1 MVIKVQSIYSVSRL
15 NKEVKQL
22 LETGL
27 GTVWLSGEISNLTMA
42 ASGHWYLTLKDDQAQ
57 VRCAMFRGAN
67 SKVSLRPKNGLQV
80 LVRAKLSLY
89 EPRGDYQLI
98 LESMAPEGEGLLQQA
113 FDALKFKL
121 AAQGLFASQHKQA
134 LPAHPTRV
142 GLITS
147 ATGAAVHDILSVLKR
162 RNPSLHI
169 IIYPSQ
175 VQGKAATPQLIN
187 AIQLANQR
195 NEVDLL
201 VLGRGGGSMEDLW
214 CFNEEALARAVFDST
229 LPIISAV
236 GHEVD
241 VTICDFVADVRAAT
255 SSAAAELLS
264 QDAQYWNNRISE
276 QQHRLKQ
283 GMLSI
288 LNKLANQLKQQQL
301 MLTHHEPRAKLQL
314 QAQRLDELEL
324 RLHRGLRHMLS
335 LRQTKLSNL
344 QNRLSQTQPLQRISR
359 LQVQH
364 EQLCQRLTRGM
375 TSYLKQSQQQ
385 QKALLQQ
392 LHTVSPLATL
402 ARGYS
407 ITTDSQGKVID
418 NSEQLSQGDLITTR
432 FAQGEIVAKVQ

>member
-1 MVIKVQSIYSVSRL
+1 MQSIYSVSRL
-15 NKEVKQL
+15 NTEAKKL

-27 GTVWLSGEISNLTMA
+27 GTIWLSGEISNLTMA
-42 ASGHWYLTLKDDQAQ
+42 ASGHWYLTLKDDRAQ

-98 LESMAPEGEGLLQQA
+98 LESMAPEGDGLLQQA

-121 AAQGLFASQHKQA
+121 AAQGLFANQHKQA
-134 LPAHPTRV
+134 LPPHPTKV

-162 RNPSLHI
+162 RNPSLQI

-175 VQGKAATPQLIN
+175 VQGKAATPQLVN
-187 AIQLANQR
+187 AIQLANLR

-214 CFNEEALARAVFDST
+214 CFNEEAVARAVFDSN

-255 SSAAAELLS
+255 PSAAAELLS
-264 QDAQYWNNRISE
+264 QDAQYWANRISE

-283 GMLSI
+283 AMQALLGQQTHHLEQ
-288 LNKLANQLKQQQL
+288 LQLK
-301 MLTHHEPRAKLQL
+301 LTHHEPRAKLQL

-324 RLHRGLRHMLS
+324 RLHRSLNHMLT

-344 QNRLSQTQPLQRISR
+344 QTRLSQTQPLQRISR
-359 LQVQH
+359 LQLHH
-364 EQLCQRLTRGM
+364 EQLCQRLNRGM
-375 TSYLKQSQQQ
+375 GSFLKQNQQQ
-385 QKALLQQ
+385 HHALLQQ
-392 LHTVSPLATL
+392 LQTVSPLATL

-418 NSEQLSQGDLITTR
+418 DSKQLSEGDLISTR
-432 FAQGEIVAKVQ
+432 FAQGEIRAKVQ

>member
-1 MVIKVQSIYSVSRL
+1 MQSIYTVSRL
-15 NKEVKQL
+15 NTEVKKL

-121 AAQGLFASQHKQA
+121 AAQGLFASQHKQT

-162 RNPSLHI
+162 RNPSLQV

-175 VQGKAATPQLIN
+175 VQGKAATPQLVS
-187 AIQLANQR
+187 AIQLANAR
-195 NEVDLL
+195 NEVDLI

-214 CFNEEALARAVFDST
+214 CFNEEAVAHAVFNSK

-255 SSAAAELLS
+255 PSAAAELLS
-264 QDAQYWNNRISE
+264 QDAQFWTNRIQQ

-283 GMLSI
+283 AMLS
-288 LNKLANQLKQQQL
+288 LLSKRANELRQQQL
-301 MLTHHEPRAKLQL
+301 KLSHHEPRAKLQL
-314 QAQRLDELEL
+314 QAQRLDDLEL
-324 RLHRGLRHMLS
+324 RLNRGLTYMLN
-335 LRQTKLSNL
+335 LHQTKLNHL

-359 LQVQH
+359 LQIQQ
-364 EQLCQRLTRGM
+364 EQLNQRLTRGM
-375 TSYLKQSQQQ
+375 ASFLKQNQQQ
-385 QKALLQQ
+385 HRALLQQ
-392 LHTVSPLATL
+392 LQTVSPLATL

-432 FAQGEIVAKVQ
+432 FAHGEIVAKVQ